1 MQKKLPRRKDM
12 RLRCYDYSSEG
23 YYFITIC
30 MKNRLEIL
38 GKINNEDKI
47 ELTKEGKT
55 VQKYIK
61 QIEQIYEIIK
71 VDEYVIMPNH
81 IHMIIVIKEKS
92 NLTISRLIQQYKG
105 MVTKELGKSIW
116 QKLFHEYIIRGEK
129 DYYVIK
135 NYVRENV
142 AKWKKDIYY

>member
-1 MQKKLPRRKDM
+1 MQKKIPRRKDM
-12 RLRCYDYSSEG
+12 RLRGYDYSSEG

-71 VDEYVIMPNH
+71 IDEYVIMPNH

-116 QKLFHEYIIRGEK
+116 QKLFHEYIIIGEK